1 MTLRK
6 MMARI
11 LAGVGLA
18 MILFNA
24 GSMSAGR
31 AAQLQAGDTVAICGD
46 SITEQREYS
55 VFIEDYLLMCQP
67 VPDLK
72 AHQFGWSGEKTD
84 GLLRRMRTEILP
96 FNPTVATTCYGM
108 NDGAYTAIDPARQ
121 EAYRK
126 NTEAIIKIC
135 RAGGVHFIVIGS
147 PGLVDTYTFDRIPGR
162 NYSATNYNN
171 TLADL
176 ARIAREVAAE
186 QGVTYADV
194 YTPMAAVMKAAKA
207 KYGPAYDLAGPDGIH
222 PEANGHLVMAYA
234 FLKALGCSGDIGTIT
249 WDARTGRAT
258 ATTGHRILSVRDGNI
273 KIESTRYPFCFYG
286 NPIDPNSTKGVL
298 QFLPF
303 NEDLNRFR
311 LVVTNS
317 GANRFKVTWGK
328 ESKVFSAAD
337 LKQGVNLAAEFL
349 DNPFAEAFASVD
361 EVVREQQAFETPAVK
376 SILYNLPEWNA
387 LLPEETAT
395 LDHLKRA
402 TIRKDEALSRASH
415 AAVVPFKYTIHIEPI
430 ADDSMKK
437 RTLQTNA

>member
-1 MTLRK
+1 MTPRK
-6 MMARI
+6 LMAQI
-11 LAGVGLA
+11 TAGIALV

-31 AAQLQAGDTVAICGD
+31 AAQLEAGDTVAICGD

-72 AHQFGWSGEKTD
+72 AHQFGWSGEKAD
-84 GLLRRMRTEILP
+84 GLLRRMHTEVLP

-108 NDGAYTAIDPARQ
+108 NDGAYSAIDPARQ

-126 NTEAIIKIC
+126 NTEAIIKTF
-135 RAGGVHFIVIGS
+135 RDSGVRFIVIGS
-147 PGLVDTYTFDRIPGR
+147 PGLVDTYAFDRIPGR
-162 NYSATNYNN
+162 DYSAANYNN

-194 YTPMAAVMKAAKA
+194 YTPMAAVMKAAKE

-249 WDARTGRAT
+249 WDAQTGRAT
-258 ATTGHRILSVRDGNI
+258 ATAGHRILSVHDGNI

-298 QFLPF
+298 RFLPF

-317 GANRFKVTWGK
+317 GANHFKVTWGK
-328 ESKVFSAAD
+328 ESKVFSAAELD
-337 LKQGVNLAAEFL
+337 QGVNLAAEFL
-349 DNPFAEAFASVD
+349 DNPFVKAFASVD
-361 EVVREQQAFETPAVK
+361 KVVREQQAFETPAVK
-376 SILYNLPEWNA
+376 SILSHLPEWNA

-395 LDHLKRA
+395 LDHLKKT
-402 TIRKDEALSRASH
+402 TIQKAEALSRASH
-415 AAVVPFKYTIHIEPI
+415 AAVAPFKHTIRIEPI
-430 ADDSMKK
+430 ADDSMKTK
-437 RTLQTNA
+437 TPPTNA

>member
-6 MMARI
+6 VMARI
-11 LAGVGLA
+11 TAGVGLV
-18 MILFNA
+18 MILFNPSLVPM
-24 GSMSAGR
+24 GM
-31 AAQLQAGDTVAICGD
+31 AAQLQARDAVAICGD

-67 VPDLK
+67 APGLK
-72 AHQFGWSGEKTD
+72 AHQFGWSGEKAE
-84 GLLRRMRTEILP
+84 GLLKRMRTDTLP
-96 FNPTVATTCYGM
+96 FSPTVATTCYGM
-108 NDGAYTAIDPARQ
+108 NDGAYAAIDPARQ

-126 NTEAIIKIC
+126 NTEAIVKTF
-135 RAGGVHFIVIGS
+135 RNDGVRFIVIGS

-162 NYSATNYNN
+162 SYSATNYNN

-194 YTPMAAVMKAAKA
+194 YTPMAAVMKAAKE

-249 WDARTGRAT
+249 WDAQTDRAT
-258 ATTGHRILSVRDGNI
+258 ATAGHRILSVHDGNI

-286 NPIDPNSTKGVL
+286 NPTDPNSTKGVL

-317 GANRFKVTWGK
+317 NANRFKVTWGK
-328 ESKVFSAAD
+328 ESKVFSAAEVS
-337 LKQGVNLAAEFL
+337 QGVNLAAEFL

-361 EVVREQQAFETPAVK
+361 KVVREQQAFETPAVK

-387 LLPEETAT
+387 LLPEETVT

-402 TIRKDEALSRASH
+402 TIRKAEALSRASH

-430 ADDSMKK
+430 ADNSVKK
-437 RTLQTNA
+437 KTLQTNA